1 MPRRSLH
8 ATTLIFS
15 VLFLLLSAIG
25 CDSSKRTRNSEN
37 QTAPPL
43 PTAKPIQAKLYL
55 EASGSMLG
63 YDGPTLNRNLK
74 NTVTAMLN
82 TFDDP
87 TTVPV
92 FIVNDSVYAY
102 PKSYPDL
109 IKSKSLFETKVGDAS
124 FTDFERIFRT
134 LTTQLKEDELAILVT
149 DLVYSDRAMTGQ
161 NAGSIQSAAQN
172 LAQLALKTY
181 AKSGSL
187 LLLQMQS
194 EFAGRY
200 FPYNQQNKGITYRGN
215 RPYYVLLF
223 AKNATM
229 LRLLTE
235 KQHAPLRNFTDY
247 PGFQNALLFSNALT
261 EPYYTLLENDPDA
274 LGTFDKDRDHK
285 AENANG
291 LHAIK
296 NVNPPHR
303 AGQRL
308 TLCVGITLPQ
318 GAYPEATLR
327 NPKNYEILS
336 PKDNFKLIAVKP
348 SDGTE
353 GTTHV
358 LVLQANADA
367 KGERT
372 LTVKLKKQRLPAWVP
387 DTHTD
392 DDRNPKDPRFATTTF
407 GLTAMITGVGQAY
420 NAHSTDTQNAF
431 VLTVLLAD

>member
-1 MPRRSLH
+1 MFRRSVP
-8 ATTLIFS
+8 ATTCILP
-15 VLFLLLSAIG
+15 VLFLLLSVVG
-25 CDSSKRTRNSEN
+25 CDTRKHTGTNDGK
-37 QTAPPL
+37 TTPAVIV
-43 PTAKPIQAKLYL
+43 AKPIRAKLYL

-63 YDGPTLNRNLK
+63 YDGPALNRNLK
-74 NTVTAMLN
+74 NTVTTMLN

-87 TTVPV
+87 TKVPV

-109 IKSKSLFETKVGDAS
+109 IKSRSLFETKVGDAS

-134 LTTQLKEDELAILVT
+134 LTAQLKDAELSILVT

-187 LLLQMQS
+187 LVLQMQS

-200 FPYNQQNKGITYRGN
+200 FPYNQQNKGIMYRGN

-229 LRLLTE
+229 LQLLTE
-235 KQHAPLRNFTDY
+235 PKYAPFRNFTDY

-261 EPYYTLLENDPDA
+261 EPYYTVLKSDPDA
-274 LGTFDKDRDHK
+274 LGTFDKDRDHN
-285 AENANG
+285 AENASG

-303 AGQRL
+303 PGQRL

-318 GAYPEATLR
+318 GAYSEATLR

-336 PKDNFKLIAVKP
+336 AKDNFKLIAVKP
-348 SDGTE
+348 SDGTD

-358 LVLQANADA
+358 LVLQANTEAR
-367 KGERT
+367 GERT

-387 DTHTD
+387 ETHTD
-392 DDRNPKDPRFATTTF
+392 DDRNLKDARFASTTF
-407 GLTAMITGVGQAY
+407 GLTAMLTGVGQAY
-420 NAHSTDTQNAF
+420 NAHTTDTQNAF
-431 VLTVLLAD
+431 VLKILLAD